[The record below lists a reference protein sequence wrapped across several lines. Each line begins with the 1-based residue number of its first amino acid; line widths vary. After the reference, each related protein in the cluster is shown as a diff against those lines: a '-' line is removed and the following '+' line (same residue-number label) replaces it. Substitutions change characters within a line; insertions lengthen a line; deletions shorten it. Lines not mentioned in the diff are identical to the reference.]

1 MFFSLKIYIVFHFSI
16 FLWFVFCSSY
26 TAEHLFHRIENE
38 YAFSASNAFK
48 VDTLHALIGLKQHD
62 PLRWSPQSFMGLMN
76 LSVAWWVTLD
86 VGGCLGPKMK
96 FWEGVHFA
104 SSSVWALFIEGT
116 VWPVARA
123 LSTSQNIAKSILRQK
138 PKVCDLWILHH
149 QECVYR
155 AQSMLGKR
163 FLEVWDKS
171 SPEGRRRTAVRKKE
185 RMFSAF
191 SCVCFVTFLVV

>member
-1 MFFSLKIYIVFHFSI
+1 MDLTLSAWSTYHDAQSVCVFSPKIYIVFHFSI

-86 VGGCLGPKMK
+86 VCGRLGPILK
-96 FWEGVHFA
+96 FWERVDDA
-104 SSSVWALFIEGT
+104 SSSVWALFIEGA
-116 VWPVARA
+116 VWPITWA
-123 LSTSQNIAKSILRQK
+123 LSTSQNITNSILHQK
-138 PKVCDLWILHH
+138 PKVCDLWILHQ

-155 AQSMLGKR
+155 AQSMSGKS
-163 FLEVWDKS
+163 F
-171 SPEGRRRTAVRKKE
+171 
-185 RMFSAF
+185 
-191 SCVCFVTFLVV
+191 